1 VLALKKPASTGE
13 MNTIDV
19 RADERVIS
27 VAFH

>member
-19 RADERVIS
+19 RADERVS
-27 VAFH
+27 VAFG